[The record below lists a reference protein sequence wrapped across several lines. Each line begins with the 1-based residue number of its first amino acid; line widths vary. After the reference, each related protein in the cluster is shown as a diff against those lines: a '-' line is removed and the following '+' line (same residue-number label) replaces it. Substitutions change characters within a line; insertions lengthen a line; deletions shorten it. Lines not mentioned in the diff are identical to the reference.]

1 MTIDTTKLKI
11 DAARLEDRFL
21 IEEAYYDI
29 NYVIFG
35 LNNNNKRIDEFDE
48 KDFKHRLKYVVI
60 DSLDSEKN
68 KDNKGN
74 NRLTSTIPGKCIVN
88 IIYQHNEPN
97 SAGKITLHQGVDQT
111 IYIYT
116 GDRIDENI
124 RQRALHETF
133 HAFNYWLSKDNH
145 EQKLFDKND
154 VSDPFI
160 FGGKMFNE
168 TFTDI
173 ITDFAFKA
181 MMPIRTKETLPV
193 NRVLKEKHSELGTP
207 NSAYSIFT
215 SLTKLMIAAF
225 ANDGETNYQKHID
238 DGKGIFYIKSK
249 AKDGRF
255 VNDFMYFMLTN
266 PWKLEEEYDKYMGK
280 GQFKSLRDKMDKAFD
295 EYLKQPQISLNRMLI
310 REYIQTVSTLLDK
323 RMSDFETNGIL
334 DRDQIY
340 EIKTNF
346 KELRNI
352 IKDEYSV
359 FKITSEYM
367 DGLSDALAKDP
378 DGNFS
383 YLHAL
388 VKDYADGKLV
398 LERTDSAKQKFHELL
413 NTLVEYAT
421 AKNLQPL
428 REWTNLKKAAE
439 CKMAA
444 DSMKRKVMLVSY
456 DKDGNINGWIPDKQE
471 NLVTSDEV
479 KGILNEIESNSNH
492 KYARRVLTDLAEG
505 NRELDTGV
513 ENLIKDLLERVKL
526 RPEIKSKL
534 TAKIGLPNL
543 GIGYTGNDGRR

>member
-1 MTIDTTKLKI
+1 MTIDTIKLKI
-11 DAARLEDRFL
+11 DAARLEDENI
-21 IEEAYYDI
+21 IEDAYYDI

-48 KDFKHRLKYVVI
+48 KDFKRHLKYVVI

-68 KDNKGN
+68 KDKTGN
-74 NRLTSTIPGKCIVN
+74 NILTSTIPGRCNVN
-88 IIYQHNEPN
+88 TIYQHSEPN

-116 GDRIDENI
+116 GDRIDEKI
-124 RQRALHETF
+124 RQRALHETV

-207 NSAYSIFT
+207 NSVYSIFT

-225 ANDGETNYQKHID
+225 ANDGETNYQKYID

-280 GQFKSLRDKMDKAFD
+280 GQFKSLRDKIDKVFY
-295 EYLKQPQISLNRMLI
+295 EYVEQDLVLDRMLI
-310 REYIQTVSTLLDK
+310 REYVQNVSALLDK

-340 EIKTNF
+340 EIKNNF
-346 KELRNI
+346 NELRDT

-359 FKITSEYM
+359 FKITSKYM
-367 DGLSDALAKDP
+367 DGLSHEFAQKP
-378 DGNFS
+378 DVNFP

-398 LERTDSAKQKFHELL
+398 LERTDSARQKFHELL

-444 DSMKRKVMLVSY
+444 DRMKRKVMLVSY